1 MQNKARKVFVHVEIS
16 LSTYGVLSTSLN
28 YSEDERRKSWT
39 KTFHTHRKSWQDK
52 KLNTFITSIGRTK
65 QTIFVKAV
73 LTSTQAPYM
82 FRLLLML
89 ASLVSRDQVPNCSK
103 GGWCY
108 QLDKFQWKWRND
120 RRSERNLCN
129 CVKKPEKNSGL
140 QRGLNPWP
148 REAGKVRVTLPV
160 KSACK
165 PELTL
170 TRLLG

>member
-1 MQNKARKVFVHVEIS
+1 MSKSLWARTVCC
-16 LSTYGVLSTSLN
+16 LRASLN

-39 KTFHTHRKSWQDK
+39 KTFHSHRKSWQDK

-82 FRLLLML
+82 FRLMLML
-89 ASLVSRDQVPNCSK
+89 TSLVSREQAPNCSK
-103 GGWCY
+103 GRWCY

-129 CVKKPEKNSGL
+129 CVKKPEKNSLYINVCVVHGAIGFPNNYSRYSDL
-140 QRGLNPWP
+140 
-148 REAGKVRVTLPV
+148 
-160 KSACK
+160 
-165 PELTL
+165 
-170 TRLLG
+170 